1 MEKWEQQLKND
12 VNQSVPSIIDRR
24 VEETLNSLPRKKTA
38 KQKIYYGLS
47 AAAIAVSMTFGLS
60 IISPTFANTIKE
72 IPIIGSAFEF
82 VGNIGVKK
90 GKEAGLTTELG
101 EQIEVDG
108 QMITF
113 TETLYDGGEI
123 HIGYIAQRDENN
135 KNPHFM
141 NHLELFID
149 GKHIGSYGMG
159 GNESKMDNGL
169 YAGTISIRVRE
180 EVPDSFVLGIRPYEG
195 KSWSVE
201 LPVERK
207 GEHQTFIVSKVEQT
221 DDLSILFDKIN
232 FFPTSTE
239 ISLRLVIDEE
249 AFDTDKYRDLDYI
262 VIDDKGRVLQPFSG
276 GGGGGGPVNGKVLH
290 SFKQYYEP
298 LQPIPQSLTIKPYLM
313 DLNETTPTRKRVKW
327 EGEKI
332 TLSQG
337 KIGDLTILES
347 QEVNGVK
354 TLTYEVKGE
363 NLYQQATAIWL
374 EDSNGNWYHSEQ
386 PAVRVDGTVNQY
398 QVSFTKFPSSDDMY
412 ISTVKMDSPNFI
424 EELETTIDFS
434 KID

>member
-12 VNQSVPSIIDRR
+12 VNRSVPTMIDVR
-24 VEETLNSLPRKKTA
+24 VEETLRRLPRKKTV
-38 KQKIYYGLS
+38 KKKIYYGLS
-47 AAAIAVSMTFGLS
+47 AAAVAVLMTFGLS
-60 IISPTFANTIKE
+60 VISPSFANTIKE

-90 GKEAGLTTELG
+90 GKEEGLTTELG
-101 EQIEVDG
+101 EQIEIDG
-108 QMITF
+108 QLITF

-123 HIGYIAQRDENN
+123 HIGYIAQRNEDNT
-135 KNPHFM
+135 NPHFM

-149 GKHIGSYGMG
+149 GKRIGSYGMG
-159 GNESKMDNGL
+159 GNESKIENGM

-180 EVPDSFVLGIRPYEG
+180 EIPDSFVLGIRPHEG

-201 LPVERK
+201 LQVEMK
-207 GEHQTFIVSKVEQT
+207 GEHQTFIVNKVEQN
-221 DDLSILFDKIN
+221 DDLSILFDKVN

-239 ISLRLVIDEE
+239 ISLRLVMDEE
-249 AFDTDKYRDLDYI
+249 AFSKNKYRDLGYV

-276 GGGGGGPVNGKVLH
+276 GGGGGGPVNGKVIH
-290 SFKQYYEP
+290 NFKQYYEP
-298 LQPIPQSLTIKPYLM
+298 LQPTPETITIKPYLM
-313 DLNETTPTRKRVKW
+313 DFSESAPTRKRVKW

-337 KIGDLTILES
+337 EIGHLTVLES
-347 QEVNGVK
+347 SEENNVK
-354 TLTYEVKGE
+354 TFTYEVQGE
-363 NLYQQATAIWL
+363 DLYSQATAIWL

-398 QVSFTKFPSSDDMY
+398 QVSFTEFPSSDDTY
-412 ISTVKMDSPNFI
+412 VSTVKMDSPNFI
-424 EELETTIDFS
+424 EELETTIDFT